1 MMKYNTRFSKEMKRN
16 TKLMKKRGKDMR
28 KLDYVIRLLAS
39 GETLPEKYKDHNL
52 SGNYANCRECH
63 IEPDWLLIY
72 QIKENE
78 LILLAITTGSHSDLF
93 R

>member
-1 MMKYNTRFSKEMKRN
+1 MKRGL
-16 TKLMKKRGKDMR
+16 KLMKKRGKDLN
-28 KLDYVIRLLAS
+28 KLKYVMKLLAS
-39 GETLPEKYKDHNL
+39 GETLPEKYRDHSL
-52 SGNYANCRECH
+52 SGDYINCRECH

-93 R
+93 